1 MTRRTATSRAAIIS
15 VIRGSCTISTA
26 VRITNMMISLVSC
39 RQARIRPYM
48 LFTSEVMLLWITEVS
63 AFR

>member
-1 MTRRTATSRAAIIS
+1 MIMKGSR
-15 VIRGSCTISTA
+15 VISTPT
-26 VRITNMMISLVSC
+26 RITNMISSLTSC
-39 RQARIRPYM
+39 RLARIRPYM